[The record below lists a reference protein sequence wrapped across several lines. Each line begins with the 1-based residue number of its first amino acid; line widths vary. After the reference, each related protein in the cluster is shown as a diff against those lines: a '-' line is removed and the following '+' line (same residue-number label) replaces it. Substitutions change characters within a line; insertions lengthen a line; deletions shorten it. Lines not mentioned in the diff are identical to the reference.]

1 MAVSSDML
9 AAFVKVVD
17 CTGVSNA
24 ALELG
29 VGKSVVSKR
38 VAQLEQLVGATLFAR
53 STRRIA
59 LTPAGEAYADFARRA
74 LAELS
79 AGEERSRALRSE
91 LTGRIRLSATVSWG
105 QRVLA
110 VKLPVFLRLHPA
122 IEA

>member
-1 MAVSSDML
+1 MSS
-9 AAFVKVVD
+9 
-17 CTGVSNA
+17 T
-24 ALELG
+24 
-29 VGKSVVSKR
+29 
-38 VAQLEQLVGATLFAR
+38 
-53 STRRIA
+53 

-91 LTGRIRLSATVSWG
+91 LAGRTHLSAMVSWG